1 MFHTVA
7 FSMALTTSTVAG
19 LVTPVVDNTVF
30 ISGNNLNIPATV
42 SQLFA
47 SAPFGTVGT
56 AATSVQLQSPSLRE
70 TWFPNATPFQLNATL
85 DTVPTVAEWFDN
97 PIPLVVNEG
106 LNVQSDASSAA
117 TAGQQ
122 GAIVWLS
129 DGARQ
134 PVTKAKIFTMRA
146 TSAII
151 QVANS
156 WVNGAL
162 TFNQTLPVGKYD
174 VVGLRAEATGLLAA
188 RINFIGASAI
198 TRPGCP
204 GNATAR
210 TQDTIAFRAGRLGV
224 WGTFDSTTPPSM
236 DVLGVTGTSQ
246 VYYLDLVA
254 R

>member
-7 FSMALTTSTVAG
+7 FSATISTTNVSG

-30 ISGNNLNIPATV
+30 ISGNNLNIPNTV
-42 SQLFA
+42 SQLFGA
-47 SAPFGTVGT
+47 APFLVAGTT
-56 AATSVQLQSPSLRE
+56 PTSAQLQSPSLRE
-70 TWFPNATPFQLNATL
+70 TWFPNVTPVQVSATL
-85 DTVPTVAEWFDN
+85 DTVTTVTEWFDN
-97 PIPLVVNEG
+97 PVPLVVNEG
-106 LNVQSDASSAA
+106 LNFSSDGAPTSG
-117 TAGQQ
+117 TTQL

-146 TSAII
+146 TSTIT

-162 TFNQTLPVGKYD
+162 TFNQTLPVAKYD

-188 RINFIGASAI
+188 RINFIGASAV

-204 GNATAR
+204 GNATAK
-210 TQDTIAFRAGRLGV
+210 TPDTIAFRAGRLGV

-236 DVLGVTGTSQ
+236 DVLGATGTSQ
-246 VYYLDLVA
+246 VYYLDLVM